1 LNIEWKQP
9 GSWAGV
15 LAIQQFDCLVSPMGS
30 IVDGLPAVPSGMN
43 KQNNTHSEAQPA
55 PAVVRYIVTSLAASS
70 TVKIMRNLQVSV
82 ISFSNY
88 LWQ

>member
-1 LNIEWKQP
+1 LNGNSL

-15 LAIQQFDCLVSPMGS
+15 LAIQQFDCLVSPVGS

-43 KQNNTHSEAQPA
+43 KQNKAHSEAEPA
-55 PAVVRYIVTSLAASS
+55 PAFVRYIVTSLVASS
-70 TVKIMRNLQVSV
+70 TVKIMRNLQVSL
-82 ISFSNY
+82 IYFSNR